1 MPVHARRIDKRRRI
15 HVDSDIQSATFAPTG
30 QMRLGSGKL
39 RVRLRTPL
47 ARDGIAPDRRCKEK
61 FCFGTRTA
69 LRKNKKVPD
78 TRLPTHTERE
88 GKKTGGRRRKK
99 TPTSFLISAKDH
111 ANGEYKRPSKKLYC
125 SLVPFYAYFSCFF
138 FFFARL
144 VGLRHAIRL

>member
-78 TRLPTHTERE
+78 TQLPTHTERE
-88 GKKTGGRRRKK
+88 KKKPGGEEEKKRRRVSLSAPKI
-99 TPTSFLISAKDH
+99 TPTGNIKGHLRSCIAVW
-111 ANGEYKRPSKKLYC
+111 
-125 SLVPFYAYFSCFF
+125 SLFMPTFRV